1 MGTENMTLK
10 WDDFEKN
17 AISSFKGLRDDDE
30 FLDAT
35 IMCENSK
42 VRAHR
47 VILSACSPKFREM
60 FRCSAHHSPVVYLSG
75 VREADLVALLDFMYN
90 GQVAVPEKNLED
102 FLKTAAELQVK
113 GLSEVVG
120 SEDINSAVEE
130 DLQNLLSNRGGP
142 NIKRMKLDH
151 QEQMNSSSGTTT
163 TTGLSLAMKLE
174 PGLSANSEPRRGS
187 STQEQLRS
195 SPALNSTHSA
205 LLTQSPAKQLPNSVS
220 VSTIS
225 QPQNIVLPPPPP
237 VSHHQAHFSS
247 HNPGNQANFQSAQ
260 RVPQPPTPIQISN
273 SSPYAVR
280 LPIQQPGQPPQHRS
294 PMVQT
299 QQPRPGQQQQFQ
311 APVQHQV
318 NQRPQMLV
326 TAGHPPVLHLPESSV
341 QSVQHMINS
350 LSTAQTSIP
359 GVQQTGTGTATT
371 LTQQQVEALLARHAQ
386 AQVNLGAQPTQ
397 GGASA
402 DQDII
407 STGGQQQVC
416 TYCNREFKNLKQH
429 LKRGACAA
437 VAASQGRL

>member
-163 TTGLSLAMKLE
+163 TGLSLAMKLE

-247 HNPGNQANFQSAQ
+247 HNP
-260 RVPQPPTPIQISN
+260 IQISN

-318 NQRPQMLV
+318 NRPQMLV